1 MCLTENSA
9 CGGAAGCETKF
20 ATFLLLTHKSWNSS
34 LFLIFKEERV
44 YFDLQFWG
52 DGTTCHGREYMA
64 ACRQGS
70 GAGEE
75 ADWSQYVH
83 TMSWVLR
90 SLRFVF

>member
-52 DGTTCHGREYMA
+52 GWYHLSWQGIHGSMQAGQWGRS
-64 ACRQGS
+64 GS
-70 GAGEE
+70 
-75 ADWSQYVH
+75 
-83 TMSWVLR
+83 
-90 SLRFVF
+90 